1 MDNKLRCALVL
12 RIENAS
18 SPSIETTTTLLTKYD
33 YAGQDNDIT
42 TSSSDDEDDNNTK
55 PLYGKGLDYSVLVQ
69 EAIASDPILIVLGDD
84 SDNGN
89 DNNGNFG
96 GFKVIQSDS
105 SHQLIYGADDRGICV
120 AVITGQRYPSRIA
133 ITMLKELY
141 TQFQFHHGK
150 AAIMAPKVSSP
161 KGAVKEATKLLRD
174 FCDSYADPA
183 NVDSAQKVLSQVDN
197 VKGRMQDNIANMLHN
212 TENAEALAERSDQ
225 LNEQADIFRIKS
237 TALKKDMWW
246 KNIKTNILLLIIAT
260 VVLLI
265 IVVPIFFH

>member
-18 SPSIETTTTLLTKYD
+18 SQSIETTTTLLTKYD

-42 TSSSDDEDDNNTK
+42 TSSSDDEEDNNTK

-69 EAIASDPILIVLGDD
+69 EAIASDPILIVLGDN
-84 SDNGN
+84 SA

-141 TQFQFHHGK
+141 TQFQFHHGE
-150 AAIMAPKVSSP
+150 AAVMAPKGGSSS

-174 FCDSYADPA
+174 FCDSYADPT
-183 NVDSAQKVLSQVDN
+183 NVDSSQKVLSQVEN

-246 KNIKTNILLLIIAT
+246 KNIKTNILLLIIAA